1 MTHLWNTLA
10 AAGAAAGAGS
20 RHESPAPGG
29 SAANATGRAG
39 VPGRV
44 GHPRPA
50 APTSVGVLR
59 GVDLRNVQ
67 APHWDEAA
75 DGHDGAL
82 PHVP

>member
-50 APTSVGVLR
+50 APTSVGVCG
-59 GVDLRNVQ
+59 GVDLREIQ
-67 APHWDEAA
+67 ARNREEAA
-75 DGHDGAL
+75 DGHEDAP